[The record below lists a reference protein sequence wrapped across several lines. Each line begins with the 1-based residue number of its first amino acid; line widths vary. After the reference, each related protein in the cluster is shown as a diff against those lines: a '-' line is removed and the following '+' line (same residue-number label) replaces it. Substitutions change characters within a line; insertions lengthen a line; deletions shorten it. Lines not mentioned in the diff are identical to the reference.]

1 MIERANPESR
11 EATPAPAP
19 EADDAADGVRHAVIG
34 TALVLGWL
42 VLCLLLWKVF

>member
-1 MIERANPESR
+1 VIERANPEAR
-11 EATPAPAP
+11 EAPPAP
-19 EADDAADGVRHAVIG
+19 ETDDAVDGVRHAVIG